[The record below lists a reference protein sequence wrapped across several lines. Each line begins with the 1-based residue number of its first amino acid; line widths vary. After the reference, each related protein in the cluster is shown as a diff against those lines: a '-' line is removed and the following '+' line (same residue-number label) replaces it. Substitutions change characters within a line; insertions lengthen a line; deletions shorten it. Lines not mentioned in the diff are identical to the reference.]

1 MVKHVVMFKLKDKTQ
16 KNIDFAV
23 SILKDLNGRI
33 ETLRFLEIGLDFK
46 ESERSYDILLITH
59 FENKAGL
66 EAYASHP
73 NHLPVIEKMRELCSS
88 SVVVDYVIS

>member
-66 EAYASHP
+66 EVYASHP